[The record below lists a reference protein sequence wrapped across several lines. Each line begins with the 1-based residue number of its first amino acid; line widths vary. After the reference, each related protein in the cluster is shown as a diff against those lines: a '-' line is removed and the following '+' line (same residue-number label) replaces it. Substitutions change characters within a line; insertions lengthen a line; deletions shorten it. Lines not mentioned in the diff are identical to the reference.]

1 MNEFNLLAQ
10 RDGWIIVNHF
20 VEIRQNPKRLLIYL
34 LYIFWMGTLVFNSVI
49 RYRHVSDMQLQSGPE
64 ILGAVF
70 AGLGTAFILFFLY
83 RGTKESSTFFSMGDV
98 HFLFPAPVSPKKVL
112 LYSMVK
118 QSLINFLLYGI
129 FILAFM
135 PMIIDIVSVKLEYLP
150 FMYLGYIGLVLV
162 IGPLKFLVF
171 AIGSKYSIQPRLQRG
186 LLALMAVFILYL
198 LASIIS
204 AGNLMQ
210 ALLEG
215 LNASFINYLPVI
227 GWSKVAFMTAVT
239 GYSTYSMVAL
249 ILQFVFLLGCIVISY
264 YIADDYYEDT
274 LKATEQR
281 SLRKK
286 RKEGAEKPQRSPF
299 LFGKRKNLIVKK
311 VGTGPW
317 ALFWRSKLEY
327 SRSDFHP
334 YLGLLTILFLLV
346 GIAAGIFTGKQADG
360 LTSIYMTNGIIAY
373 IIFIFSASTAGQHE
387 LTKPYVFLIPGSNL
401 LKIVSTNLLDI
412 LRMSVN
418 SLALN
423 IPLGI
428 LLEVPIHIIVIM
440 VIFMVSFYTLN
451 LSSNY
456 LIRIIFPNA
465 LDQKALYPL
474 FLMLQILL
482 LLLPGLIVGGALAL
496 IYQNPLLAFAG
507 ISLVN
512 IIIIGVLLLL
522 SNAVF
527 ARLEWR

>member
-1 MNEFNLLAQ
+1 MNEFRLLAQ
-10 RDGWIIVNHF
+10 RDSWIIVNHF
-20 VEIRQNPKRLLIYL
+20 LEIKRNPKRLLVYL
-34 LYIFWMGTLVFNSVI
+34 LYIFWIGTLVFNSVI
-49 RYRHVSDMQLQSGPE
+49 RYRHVSELHLQSGPQR
-64 ILGAVF
+64 LGAVF
-70 AGLGTAFILFFLY
+70 AGLGTALILFFLY
-83 RGTKESSTFFSMGDV
+83 RGTKESSTFFTMGDV
-98 HFLFPAPVSPKKVL
+98 HLLFPSPLSPKKIL

-135 PMIIDIVSVKLEYLP
+135 PMIIDIVSVNLEYLP
-150 FMYLGYIGLVLV
+150 FMYLGYVGLVLL
-162 IGPLKFLVF
+162 IGPLSFLIF
-171 AIGSKYSIQPRLQRG
+171 TIGSKYGIRRRLQQG

-198 LASIIS
+198 LGYTIS
-204 AGNLMQ
+204 VGNLLQ
-210 ALLEG
+210 GLLQG

-227 GWSKVAFMTAVT
+227 GWSKVVFMTAVA
-239 GYSTYSMVAL
+239 GYSPYSSVAL
-249 ILQFVFLLGCIVISY
+249 FLQFLFLLGCILISY

-286 RKEGAEKPQRSPF
+286 RKEGTEKSRRSA
-299 LFGKRKNLIVKK
+299 LFRRRNLIVKK
-311 VGTGPW
+311 VGAGPW
-317 ALFWRSKLEY
+317 ALLWRSKLEY

-334 YLGLLTILFLLV
+334 YLGLLTILFLLA
-346 GIAAGIFTGKQADG
+346 GIAAGIFAGKQTDN

-387 LTKPYVFLIPGSNL
+387 LTKPYIFLIPGSNL
-401 LKIVSTNLLDI
+401 LKIISSNLLDI

-428 LLEVPIHIIVIM
+428 LLKIPIHIIVIM
-440 VIFMVSFYTLN
+440 VVFMVSFYTLN
-451 LSSNY
+451 LSSNFF
-456 LIRIIFPNA
+456 IRIIFPNA

-482 LLLPGLIVGGALAL
+482 LLLPGIIVGGAMAL
-496 IYQNPLLAFAG
+496 IYQNPLLAFVG
-507 ISLVN
+507 IALVN